1 MKKAIVWM
9 IAFSL
14 LFALPAFAFEAAD
27 NTVAEDGA
35 AEAVLHEDHSEIEN
49 ALNLK
54 NMNAEWTYAEGSD
67 SWTLSVVTAV
77 TNPEI
82 EDPSYGLEEA
92 PYVSEVRS
100 VYGRKAGA
108 DMQQLLE
115 GVQAMFAGGS
125 TPQEDKDLFFQA
137 VMQAYMETKKDAQER
152 FTPKKYKKDRE

>member
-1 MKKAIVWM
+1 MKSISEKIRARRIEMQLTQTELAQKAGITM
-9 IAFSL
+9 R
-14 LFALPAFAFEAAD
+14 
-27 NTVAEDGA
+27 TVSKYETGA
-35 AEAVLHEDHSEIEN
+35 AN
-49 ALNLK
+49 PRGLNLHR
-54 NMNAEWTYAEGSD
+54 
-67 SWTLSVVTAV
+67 LSEVLGLSEAYL

-152 FTPKKYKKDRE
+152 FTPKKKKKDRE

>member
-1 MKKAIVWM
+1 MKSIGEKIRTRRIEMQLTQTELAQKAG
-9 IAFSL
+9 L
-14 LFALPAFAFEAAD
+14 TTR
-27 NTVAEDGA
+27 TVSKYETGA
-35 AEAVLHEDHSEIEN
+35 AN
-49 ALNLK
+49 PRGLNLHR
-54 NMNAEWTYAEGSD
+54 
-67 SWTLSVVTAV
+67 LSEVLGLSESYLTD
-77 TNPEI
+77 PEI

>member
-1 MKKAIVWM
+1 MKSSSEKIRARRIEMQLTQTELAQKAGITM
-9 IAFSL
+9 R
-14 LFALPAFAFEAAD
+14 
-27 NTVAEDGA
+27 TVSKYETGA
-35 AEAVLHEDHSEIEN
+35 AN
-49 ALNLK
+49 PRGLNLHR
-54 NMNAEWTYAEGSD
+54 
-67 SWTLSVVTAV
+67 LSEVLGLSEAYL

-92 PYVSEVRS
+92 PYVCEVRS

>member
-1 MKKAIVWM
+1 MKSIGEKIRTRRIEMQLTQTELAQKAG
-9 IAFSL
+9 L
-14 LFALPAFAFEAAD
+14 TTR
-27 NTVAEDGA
+27 TVSKYETGA
-35 AEAVLHEDHSEIEN
+35 AN
-49 ALNLK
+49 PRGLNLHR
-54 NMNAEWTYAEGSD
+54 
-67 SWTLSVVTAV
+67 LSEVLGLSESYLTD
-77 TNPEI
+77 PEI
-82 EDPSYGLEEA
+82 EDPAYGLEEA

>member
-1 MKKAIVWM
+1 MVETPIVP
-9 IAFSL
+9 SSRTSSTTR
-14 LFALPAFAFEAAD
+14 
-27 NTVAEDGA
+27 TVSKYETGA
-35 AEAVLHEDHSEIEN
+35 AN
-49 ALNLK
+49 PRGLNLHR
-54 NMNAEWTYAEGSD
+54 
-67 SWTLSVVTAV
+67 LSEVLGLSEAYL

>member
-1 MKKAIVWM
+1 MKSIGEKIRTRRIEMQLTQTELAQKAG
-9 IAFSL
+9 L
-14 LFALPAFAFEAAD
+14 TTR
-27 NTVAEDGA
+27 TVSKYETGA
-35 AEAVLHEDHSEIEN
+35 AN
-49 ALNLK
+49 PRGLNLHR
-54 NMNAEWTYAEGSD
+54 
-67 SWTLSVVTAV
+67 LSEVLGLSEAYL

>member
-1 MKKAIVWM
+1 MKSISEKIRARRIEMQLTQTELAQKAGITM
-9 IAFSL
+9 R
-14 LFALPAFAFEAAD
+14 
-27 NTVAEDGA
+27 TVSKYETGA
-35 AEAVLHEDHSEIEN
+35 AN
-49 ALNLK
+49 PRGLNLHR
-54 NMNAEWTYAEGSD
+54 
-67 SWTLSVVTAV
+67 LSEVLGLSESYLTD
-77 TNPEI
+77 PEI

>member
-1 MKKAIVWM
+1 MKSIGEKIRTRRIEMQLTQTELAQKAGITM
-9 IAFSL
+9 R
-14 LFALPAFAFEAAD
+14 
-27 NTVAEDGA
+27 TVSKYETGA
-35 AEAVLHEDHSEIEN
+35 AN
-49 ALNLK
+49 PRGLNLHR
-54 NMNAEWTYAEGSD
+54 
-67 SWTLSVVTAV
+67 LSEVLGLSEAYL

-108 DMQQLLE
+108 DMQPLAKKRTRTEQP
-115 GVQAMFAGGS
+115 GGS

>member
-1 MKKAIVWM
+1 MKSIGEKIRTRRIEMQLTQTELAQKAGITM
-9 IAFSL
+9 R
-14 LFALPAFAFEAAD
+14 
-27 NTVAEDGA
+27 TVSKYETGA
-35 AEAVLHEDHSEIEN
+35 AN
-49 ALNLK
+49 PRGLNLHR
-54 NMNAEWTYAEGSD
+54 
-67 SWTLSVVTAV
+67 LSEVLGLSEAYL

>member
-1 MKKAIVWM
+1 MKSISEKIRARRIEMQLTQTELAQKAGITM
-9 IAFSL
+9 R
-14 LFALPAFAFEAAD
+14 
-27 NTVAEDGA
+27 TVSKYETGA
-35 AEAVLHEDHSEIEN
+35 AN
-49 ALNLK
+49 PRGLNLHR
-54 NMNAEWTYAEGSD
+54 
-67 SWTLSVVTAV
+67 LSEVLGLSEAYL
-77 TNPEI
+77 TNPGI

>member
-1 MKKAIVWM
+1 MKSISEKIRTRRIEMQLTQTELAQKAG
-9 IAFSL
+9 L
-14 LFALPAFAFEAAD
+14 TTR
-27 NTVAEDGA
+27 TVSKYETGA
-35 AEAVLHEDHSEIEN
+35 AN
-49 ALNLK
+49 PRGLNLHR
-54 NMNAEWTYAEGSD
+54 
-67 SWTLSVVTAV
+67 LSEVLGLSESYLTD
-77 TNPEI
+77 PEI

>member
-1 MKKAIVWM
+1 MKSISEKIRARRIEMQLTQTELAQKAGITM
-9 IAFSL
+9 R
-14 LFALPAFAFEAAD
+14 
-27 NTVAEDGA
+27 TVSKYETGA
-35 AEAVLHEDHSEIEN
+35 AN
-49 ALNLK
+49 PRGLNLHR
-54 NMNAEWTYAEGSD
+54 
-67 SWTLSVVTAV
+67 LSEVLGLSEAYLTS
-77 TNPEI
+77 PEI
-82 EDPSYGLEEA
+82 EDPAYGLEEA

-100 VYGRKAGA
+100 AYGRKAGA

>member
-1 MKKAIVWM
+1 MKSIGEKIRTRRIEMQLTQTELAQKAG
-9 IAFSL
+9 L
-14 LFALPAFAFEAAD
+14 TTR
-27 NTVAEDGA
+27 TVSKYETGA
-35 AEAVLHEDHSEIEN
+35 AN
-49 ALNLK
+49 PRGLNLHR
-54 NMNAEWTYAEGSD
+54 
-67 SWTLSVVTAV
+67 LSEVLGLSESYLTD
-77 TNPEI
+77 PEI

-108 DMQQLLE
+108 DMQQLLK

>member
-1 MKKAIVWM
+1 MKSISEKIRARRIEMQLTQTELAQKAGITM
-9 IAFSL
+9 R
-14 LFALPAFAFEAAD
+14 
-27 NTVAEDGA
+27 TVSKYETGA
-35 AEAVLHEDHSEIEN
+35 AN
-49 ALNLK
+49 PRGLNLHR
-54 NMNAEWTYAEGSD
+54 
-67 SWTLSVVTAV
+67 LSEVLGLSEAYL